1 MSYQSK
7 YLKYKQ
13 KYLYL
18 KNQVGGSSGAF
29 NDSYTNL
36 YKDKKSDFFLKKSIF
51 TLNTRSIDNS
61 ITGTICGITANTSYV
76 TTYPMV
82 VPFPSSENVALFT
95 LLNKDENNIK
105 TGPLFNLFNISIDTI
120 LGKLNLMNGSYCAAG
135 LQELNNTKSVYDLV
149 KSKAY
154 DYHFFMS
161 NIHETYSGTY
171 PSLGFIIKSVPNK
184 TPDKRFLSI
193 GHTRNNN
200 RFSVNICGNKSLPL
214 EFNKDMMY
222 TLGDGWTES
231 GKFVGIRDL
240 GIDVTYLKKGT
251 SQNPD
256 SGRPIAC
263 VVEGTY
269 KYNEDGEIVIENKKQ
284 KIDKISTIHI
294 NAHVPNPSALRYINN
309 DNIVDSFSITG
320 MNTPDRW
327 DIWVTYCIGNIQKCI
342 DEILKNDFG
351 IETIPETT
359 NFLLTGDFNDPIGKL
374 REKLTDGIKILNKT
388 VKFNFGKEKLYTAC
402 PNTNSTNA
410 IRYDNQELISTSP
423 DFTKAFKFLS
433 TLTKS
438 IEKEDNSYDE
448 VKVLKDNY
456 LVPVNGKHVESD
468 KNIMHPANYDFIG
481 DYVGSNLNTNVLLR
495 QIDSSMSSD
504 HQFVVASFVP
514 KYEE

>member
-18 KNQVGGSSGAF
+18 KDQLGGAGGGAAFNQV
-29 NDSYTNL
+29 DIDT
-36 YKDKKSDFFLKKSIF
+36 LKKNRF
-51 TLNTRSIDNS
+51 NS
-61 ITGTICGITANTSYV
+61 NIIATDMPISGNICGITANTSYV

-105 TGPLFNLFNISIDTI
+105 SGPLFNLFNISIDTI
-120 LGKLNLMNGSYCAAG
+120 LGKLNIMEGSYCAAG
-135 LQELNNTKSVYDLV
+135 LQELNNTQRVYDSV
-149 KSKAY
+149 KLKAK
-154 DYHFFMS
+154 DNHFFMS
-161 NIHETYSGTY
+161 NIHETFSGTY
-171 PSLGFIIKSVPNK
+171 PSLGFIIKSFPK
-184 TPDKRFLSI
+184 ITPDKRFLSI
-193 GHTRNNN
+193 EHTRNNN

-214 EFNKDMMY
+214 QFNKDMMY

-240 GIDVTYLKKGT
+240 GIDVPHLKKGT
-251 SQNPD
+251 TQNPD

-269 KYNEDGEIVIENKKQ
+269 EYDKDGKIVIHDKKQ
-284 KIDKISTIHI
+284 IIDTIFTIHI

-309 DNIVDSFSITG
+309 DNIVDPTSITG

-351 IETIPETT
+351 IDNIPKTT

-374 REKLTDGIKILNKT
+374 REKLTAGIKILGT
-388 VKFNFGKEKLYTAC
+388 IVKFNFGTKNLYTAC

-410 IRYDNQELISTSP
+410 IRYDNQKLISTSP
-423 DFTKAFKFLS
+423 DFTKAFKALS
-433 TLTKS
+433 ALTTS

-456 LVPVNGKHVESD
+456 LVPVNGLHVESN

-481 DYVGSNLNTNVLLR
+481 DYVGSNLGKIELLR